1 MAQKDGELHVVF
13 IPYFTPSH
21 MIPLV
26 NTTRLFA
33 SQGVKGSIITT
44 HYNALLFES
53 NIDDSDHRILIH
65 KLKFPSDAVGLPEGI
80 ENFSAITAPEMSMGV
95 WKGNAMLQKPI
106 EDLTVELYPHC
117 IVSDVCLPWTLDVAE
132 RLKIPRL
139 MFHPTN
145 VMLHCVEHYLKLYT
159 PHEKVGSD
167 SESFLI
173 PGLPDNIEM
182 KRSQRPE

>member
-1 MAQKDGELHVVF
+1 M
-13 IPYFTPSH
+13 PSFSSPTL
-21 MIPLV
+21 MI
-26 NTTRLFA
+26 
-33 SQGVKGSIITT
+33 
-44 HYNALLFES
+44 H
-53 NIDDSDHRILIH
+53 HRILIH

-106 EDLTVELYPHC
+106 EDLTVELHPHC
-117 IVSDVCLPWTLDVAE
+117 IVSDVCLPWTVDVAE

-139 MFHPTN
+139 MFHPAN